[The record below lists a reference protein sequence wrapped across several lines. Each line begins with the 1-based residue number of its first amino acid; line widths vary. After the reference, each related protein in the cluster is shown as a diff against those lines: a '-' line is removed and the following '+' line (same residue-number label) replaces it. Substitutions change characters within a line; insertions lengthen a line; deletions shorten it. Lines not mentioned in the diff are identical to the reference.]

1 MSDANSISIDSPRRS
16 IPCFCLF
23 CGAFEKRAYTIE
35 HYRNKIAQGD
45 DIFYDAME
53 YHVNDGAEESVIDV
67 GIGPIAIART
77 LLTGKSLPGKGDI
90 YIALQPSGIEDVT
103 PSKKIVKTPPLTPE
117 DEVQNRHK
125 ANSPTVNPLACYD
138 PPPPPKELPLRFLR
152 AGKGDPVEGQRR
164 YEQTLAWRKEYD
176 MDFVIKKEH
185 GNFEIIKANYPQ
197 FFHLRSKDNQPV
209 WYEKPPKTDLKA
221 LRRAGFSLDEILQH
235 YAMVTEFGWQYL
247 ERDDLARSVTVIDL
261 EGMRFTDFAGE
272 VVDFVRKASAFTG
285 QHYPERAGHVFVI
298 NVPSWFKMIWNVVK
312 GFVDEV
318 TLKKISILR
327 GREHVTKALAEKI
340 DIKSIPP
347 EYGGKSMP
355 LGQSPEEESL
365 RKFVEHNNQL
375 AINPNHCKGT
385 SGSPPCEFCTWVY
398 ARSY

>member
-1 MSDANSISIDSPRRS
+1 MSSANSVSRS
-16 IPCFCLF
+16 NHGFRFF
-23 CGAFEKRAYTIE
+23 CGAFEKRADIIE
-35 HYRNKIAQGD
+35 KYRNKLEDGD

-53 YHVNDGAEESVIDV
+53 YHKDDGTEGSSIDV
-67 GIGPIAIART
+67 GVGPMVIARH
-77 LLTGKSLPGKGDI
+77 LLSGRSLLGKNDI
-90 YIALQPSGIEDVT
+90 YVSVQHSRIEDVT
-103 PSKKIVKTPPLTPE
+103 PTKKIVKTPPLTPE
-117 DEVQNRHK
+117 DEVCK
-125 ANSPTVNPLACYD
+125 KITPNPSGTNLQTSYD

-164 YEQTLAWRKEYD
+164 YEQTLVWRKEYG
-176 MDFVIKKEH
+176 MDSAIKRDH
-185 GNFEIIKANYPQ
+185 RYFEIIKANYPQ

-209 WYEKPPKTDLKA
+209 WYEKPPKTNLKA
-221 LRRAGFSLDEILQH
+221 LRNAGLSLDEILQH

-261 EGMRFTDFAGE
+261 EGMRFTDFAGD

-318 TLKKISILR
+318 TLEKISIVR
-327 GREHVTKALAEKI
+327 GAGQVTKALEEKI
-340 DIKSIPP
+340 DIENIPP

-365 RKFVEHNNQL
+365 RRFMEHNNQR
-375 AINPNHCKGT
+375 AINPNYCKGT
-385 SGSPPCEFCTWVY
+385 NGNPPCKFCTWSY